1 MSNNKKIKTLLVDDE
16 PLAIRGLELRLEKF
30 EDVEIIGTCSNGR
43 EAIKKIR
50 AERPALVFLDIQ
62 MPGYDGFAVVSALAR
77 EELPLIVFAT
87 AFDQYA
93 ISAFEN
99 YALDYLLKP
108 IDEERL
114 DRTIQRVREQIND
127 RLSVEQNSRLIDLI
141 RSMEDAPDIELS
153 EIISS
158 TKLSSE
164 SQYES
169 HISIKD
175 RGQITILDV
184 TTIEWIDAAG
194 DYMCLHA
201 DDVTHILRETMK
213 NMEKRLDPE
222 IFQRVHRSTII
233 NTGMVSA
240 LTPSSGGKYTLTLKS
255 GNELQVSRNYREVL
269 ARFL

>member
-1 MSNNKKIKTLLVDDE
+1 MTKKIRTLLVDDE
-16 PLAIRGLELRLEKF
+16 PLALRGLELRLEKF
-30 EDVEIIGTCSNGR
+30 DDVEIIGTCSNGR

-62 MPGYDGFAVVSALAR
+62 MPGYDGFAVVGALAR

-114 DRTIQRVREQIND
+114 SQTIQRVRDQIND
-127 RLSVEQNSRLIDLI
+127 RLSVEQNAKLIDLI
-141 RSMEDAPDIELS
+141 RSMEGAPAIELS
-153 EIISS
+153 QIINN
-158 TKLSSE
+158 TKLSHE

-184 TTIEWIDAAG
+184 KSIEWIDAAG

-201 DDVTHILRETMK
+201 DGATHILRETMK

-233 NTGMVSA
+233 NMGMVKE
-240 LTPSSGGKYTLTLKS
+240 LTPTSGGKYTLTLQS

-269 ARFL
+269 AKFL